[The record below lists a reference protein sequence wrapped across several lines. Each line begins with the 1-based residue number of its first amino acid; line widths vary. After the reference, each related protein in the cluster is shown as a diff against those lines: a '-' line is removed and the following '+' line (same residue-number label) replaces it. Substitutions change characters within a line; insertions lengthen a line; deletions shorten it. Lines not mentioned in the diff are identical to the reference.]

1 MASVVYVLCFLTSLA
16 CALLLLKGYKKSG
29 ARLLLWSGLC
39 FVFFA
44 INNLLLF
51 IDMVVY
57 PSVNLTLWRS
67 LPVLIGLLLLVYGL
81 IWEAE

>member
-1 MASVVYVLCFLTSLA
+1 VASVVYVLCFLTSLA